1 MVKWLFAKI
10 FYIASQNAEK
20 VSREKPYQCQLGA
33 FAKYVTEV
41 NLFVEVLA
49 FIENVKVS
57 E

>member
-1 MVKWLFAKI
+1 MRKKFPRK
-10 FYIASQNAEK
+10 N
-20 VSREKPYQCQLGA
+20 PYQCQLGA

-57 E
+57 EWFQESMLLR